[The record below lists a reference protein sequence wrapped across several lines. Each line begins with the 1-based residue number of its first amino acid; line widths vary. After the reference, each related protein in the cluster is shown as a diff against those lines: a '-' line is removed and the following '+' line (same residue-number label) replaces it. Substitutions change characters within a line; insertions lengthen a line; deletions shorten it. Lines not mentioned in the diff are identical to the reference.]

1 MERLHRGIELV
12 AERVIPQFG
21 TTATT
26 AE

>member
-12 AERVIPQFG
+12 AERVTPQFG

-26 AE
+26 VE